1 MAPINRSIFGLA
13 SGNYTTW
20 AKGQGTER
28 PRTGTGSGR
37 VTNGVIKKVVGA
49 RKTPQGVVTV
59 GVSRVLAPQQ
69 NNWEVDRAREME
81 KEE

>member
-1 MAPINRSIFGLA
+1 
-13 SGNYTTW
+13 
-20 AKGQGTER
+20 
-28 PRTGTGSGR
+28 